1 MAVGYAI
8 LHALTQ
14 ELRLTE
20 ILPFST
26 CAFQR
31 VYLPSKEEKSI
42 LDSSSQEN
50 APPQSLTTG
59 SETDRWSQLLCS
71 ATQHCH
77 LCPSHTSRSQGLSV
91 AKILRQ
97 ACSWETSSL
106 PMCLAWS
113 LPICLEATFLELH
126 YSLRLFLHNS
136 VCFLL
141 SFIGVRPTSR
151 SEHSTDV
158 FWLPIILTDDFPQK
172 MTCICKSV

>member
-1 MAVGYAI
+1 MAVGSAT
-8 LHALTQ
+8 LHALPQ

-20 ILPFST
+20 FLPFST
-26 CAFQR
+26 RAFQR

-42 LDSSSQEN
+42 SDSSSQEN

-59 SETDRWSQLLCS
+59 SETDRWSQLPCS
-71 ATQHCH
+71 ETQHCH
-77 LCPSHTSRSQGLSV
+77 LCPSHTSHSQGLSV

-113 LPICLEATFLELH
+113 LPICLEATVLEPH
-126 YSLRLFLHNS
+126 YSLSLFLHHFL
-136 VCFLL
+136 CFLL
-141 SFIGVRPTSR
+141 SFIGIRPTSR
-151 SEHSTDV
+151 SEYSTDV
-158 FWLPIILTDDFPQK
+158 FWLPIFLTDDFPQT